1 MTKYIYSI
9 GIILFLSSFN
19 GCFEYEDVDFN
30 GVESFNIEDKNLND
44 MKFKVGLSINNPN
57 PYNIK
62 IKPSSLDIYVN
73 DKYAGKARIT
83 NKLVIRKKEAGVY
96 YTLISAN
103 GKDIMKAVG
112 GSLKVLFGGNI
123 KVRLKGKVKG
133 GAYGVSKKIDV
144 DFTESISA
152 KDLF

>member
-1 MTKYIYSI
+1 
-9 GIILFLSSFN
+9 
-19 GCFEYEDVDFN
+19 
-30 GVESFNIEDKNLND
+30 